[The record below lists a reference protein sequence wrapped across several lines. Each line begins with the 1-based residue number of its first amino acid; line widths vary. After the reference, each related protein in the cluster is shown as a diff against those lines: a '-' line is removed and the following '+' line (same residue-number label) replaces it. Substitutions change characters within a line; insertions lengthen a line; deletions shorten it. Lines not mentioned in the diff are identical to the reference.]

1 MRWSE
6 DSDSTGATRAAAP
19 GMPVSP
25 RTRRGSGGTR
35 LSSPIRPNPL
45 RLAQDD
51 ATPKDSATHDEP
63 LFNPGRPLGPEL
75 LRNTRAAAALRPDRG
90 GAARRSSAAT
100 SRGAVERRAA
110 TATDR
115 ASFGSFLFV
124 APVARSRTRATQLGL
139 HIKYPLARGPQLLG
153 EQVAA
158 PARVRS
164 AHATSRSA
172 GLVTAADP
180 LPSARLKVASTSRRR
195 REDAAARAASPAGHR
210 TSAIGGPASSNGRP
224 ALAPGTC
231 ARARTS
237 WPCGGRC
244 EGRSDPK
251 AP

>member
-139 HIKYPLARGPQLLG
+139 HIKYPLARGPPAGGLAG
-153 EQVAA
+153 SRARRRSRPPRSAPPMPRAA
-158 PARVRS
+158 RQASSPRRIRCPAR
-164 AHATSRSA
+164 A
-172 GLVTAADP
+172 
-180 LPSARLKVASTSRRR
+180 
-195 REDAAARAASPAGHR
+195 
-210 TSAIGGPASSNGRP
+210 
-224 ALAPGTC
+224 
-231 ARARTS
+231 
-237 WPCGGRC
+237 
-244 EGRSDPK
+244 
-251 AP
+251 